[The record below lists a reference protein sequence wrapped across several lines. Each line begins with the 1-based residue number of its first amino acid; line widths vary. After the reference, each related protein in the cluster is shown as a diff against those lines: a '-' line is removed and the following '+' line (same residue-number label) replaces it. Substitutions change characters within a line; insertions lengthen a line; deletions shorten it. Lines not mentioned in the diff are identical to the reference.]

1 MSSIRKE
8 MAEMH
13 KKQLKLEE
21 DKNNNVNQP
30 IVNENADIDID
41 KIAKEADKEANE
53 ILAKVVKESKPKK
66 KAAVKKPE
74 AVVKTKTKIIK
85 PKVKVVRKKK

>member
-21 DKNNNVNQP
+21 DIRNNVNQP

-41 KIAKEADKEANE
+41 KLAKKADKEANK

-66 KAAVKKPE
+66 KAAVKKPK
-74 AVVKTKTKIIK
+74 AVVKTKAKVIK

>member
-41 KIAKEADKEANE
+41 KIAKEADKEAND
-53 ILAKVVKESKPKK
+53 ICGKRYSCRCSR
-66 KAAVKKPE
+66 
-74 AVVKTKTKIIK
+74 ID
-85 PKVKVVRKKK
+85 

>member
-41 KIAKEADKEANE
+41 KIAK
-53 ILAKVVKESKPKK
+53 
-66 KAAVKKPE
+66 
-74 AVVKTKTKIIK
+74 
-85 PKVKVVRKKK
+85 

>member
-1 MSSIRKE
+1 
-8 MAEMH
+8 MH

-41 KIAKEADKEANE
+41 KIAKKAYKEADE
-53 ILAKVVKESKPKK
+53 ILAKVIKESKPK
-66 KAAVKKPE
+66 VSKPK
-74 AVVKTKTKIIK
+74 AVVKTKA
-85 PKVKVVRKKK
+85 KVVKKKK

>member
-21 DKNNNVNQP
+21 DRRNNVNQP

-41 KIAKEADKEANE
+41 KIAKKADKEANE

-66 KAAVKKPE
+66 KTAVKKPE

>member
-1 MSSIRKE
+1 MQ
-8 MAEMH
+8 

-21 DKNNNVNQP
+21 EQRINANQP
-30 IVNENADIDID
+30 SVNENANIDID

-66 KAAVKKPE
+66 KTAAQKPK
-74 AVVKTKTKIIK
+74 VVAKTKAKVTK
-85 PKVKVVRKKK
+85 PKVKVTKKKK

>member
-1 MSSIRKE
+1 MQ
-8 MAEMH
+8 

-21 DKNNNVNQP
+21 EQRINANQP
-30 IVNENADIDID
+30 SVNENANIDID

-66 KAAVKKPE
+66 KTATKKPKAVSKTE
-74 AVVKTKTKIIK
+74 AKVTK
-85 PKVKVVRKKK
+85 PKVKVTKKKK

>member
-21 DKNNNVNQP
+21 DRRNNVNQP

-41 KIAKEADKEANE
+41 KIAKKADKEANE

-66 KAAVKKPE
+66 KVAVKEPE
-74 AVVKTKTKIIK
+74 VVVKTKAKVAK